1 MDPRK
6 GAFGAPSARGRT
18 SGVRAG
24 EHVGPMS
31 QSAVE
36 RLRDYLGQLPPKAQA
51 LLMREFE
58 RAVERGENLAV
69 ANFVLEELRKI
80 VRRDSEDAMPRTSDP
95 MRLAFCALDPFLV
108 DNVPTVRPGQIRRAS
123 LAPVWLWLGRE
134 GCPEA
139 VRAFEAE
146 VAAPPETVSASQLEA
161 AVRTLQIAAAEAIAA
176 VAGPA
181 SPGERQRTLGRIG
194 APSVVEDIGA
204 IGAVLGAR
212 EALEKLAHKLPGQFR
227 TFAESQIRSVMDALN
242 LPSLQT
248 PQVLPFAV
256 SLVMH
261 RLVASWQIVR
271 LGITMA
277 GSDDELR
284 VAGTPFGVTVTMA
297 IHDLSRVASELRSDI
312 KRGQFKNTS
321 NHLKALHDGVRGLR
335 TELDLRA
342 DSAWGRQ
349 LASIR
354 AEISNAL
361 QSEINSVP
369 GRVRRLLR
377 QGPDKEVAAGHRI
390 DPSDI
395 EETAALIDFVA
406 VCRTYASELAINEVT
421 LRAYNELQQ
430 YIEKATA
437 TLVESL
443 RTSDPKVRAYR
454 QMQMQAAVRFCDVLF
469 GPDYA
474 SLMSKAAEMAK
485 AVEKPAEKTSSERKT
500 SSRAS

>member
-1 MDPRK
+1 
-6 GAFGAPSARGRT
+6 
-18 SGVRAG
+18 
-24 EHVGPMS
+24 MS

-58 RAVERGENLAV
+58 RAVERGEDLAV

-80 VRRDSEDAMPRTSDP
+80 VRRPSEDATPRTSDP
-95 MRLAFCALDPFLV
+95 MRLAFRPLEPFLV
-108 DNVPTVRPGQIRRAS
+108 DNVPSVRPGQIRRAS

-134 GCPEA
+134 GCPDA
-139 VRAFEAE
+139 VRAFEAA
-146 VAAPPETVSASQLEA
+146 VAAASEVGASELEGPT
-161 AVRTLQIAAAEAIAA
+161 RILQIAAAEAIAA
-176 VAGPA
+176 VAGPV
-181 SPGERQRTLGRIG
+181 STGERQRSLGRIG

-204 IGAVLGAR
+204 IGAVLSAR
-212 EALEKLAHKLPGQFR
+212 EVLDKLAHNLPGQFR
-227 TFAESQIRSVMDALN
+227 VFAESKIKSVMEALN

-256 SLVMH
+256 SLVMQ
-261 RLVASWQIVR
+261 RLVAPWQIVR
-271 LGITMA
+271 LGIMVA
-277 GSDDELR
+277 GSDDEIR
-284 VAGTPFGVTVTMA
+284 VAGTPFGVTVTIA

-312 KRGQFKNTS
+312 KRGQFKDTS
-321 NHLKALHDGVRGLR
+321 NHLKTLHDGVRGLR
-335 TELDLRA
+335 TELDLRS

-361 QSEINSVP
+361 QSEIDSVP

-377 QGPDKEVAAGHRI
+377 QGPDKEVTSGHRI
-390 DPSDI
+390 DPTDI

-421 LRAYNELQQ
+421 LRAYNELQH
-430 YIEKATA
+430 YIEKATE

-443 RTSDPKVRAYR
+443 RTSDPKVRSYR

-485 AVEKPAEKTSSERKT
+485 PVEKVAEKPAERKSPDRKP
-500 SSRAS
+500 SSRAG

>member
-1 MDPRK
+1 
-6 GAFGAPSARGRT
+6 
-18 SGVRAG
+18 
-24 EHVGPMS
+24 MS

-58 RAVERGENLAV
+58 RAVERGEDLAV

-80 VRRDSEDAMPRTSDP
+80 VRRPSEDAAPRSNDP
-95 MRLAFCALDPFLV
+95 MRLAFHPLDPFLV
-108 DNVPTVRPGQIRRAS
+108 DNVPSVRPGQIRRAS

-134 GCPEA
+134 GCPDA
-139 VRAFEAE
+139 VRA
-146 VAAPPETVSASQLEA
+146 LEA
-161 AVRTLQIAAAEAIAA
+161 AVAAPEQGDPHIEAATRTLQAAAAEAIAA
-176 VAGPA
+176 VAGA
-181 SPGERQRTLGRIG
+181 VSAGERQRSLGRIG

-204 IGAVLGAR
+204 IGAVLAAR
-212 EALEKLAHKLPGQFR
+212 EALDKLAHKLPGQFR
-227 TFAESQIRSVMDALN
+227 AFADSQIRSVMDALN

-261 RLVASWQIVR
+261 RLAAPWQIVR
-271 LGITMA
+271 LGIAVA

-297 IHDLSRVASELRSDI
+297 IHELSRAASDLRSDI
-312 KRGQFKNTS
+312 KRGQFKDTS
-321 NHLKALHDGVRGLR
+321 HHLKTLHDGVRGLR
-335 TELDLRA
+335 TELDLRS

-349 LASIR
+349 LAAIR

-361 QSEINSVP
+361 QSEIDGVP

-377 QGPDKEVAAGHRI
+377 QGPDKEVTGGHRI
-390 DPSDI
+390 DPGEV

-430 YIEKATA
+430 YVEKATE

-443 RTSDPKVRAYR
+443 RTGDPKVRAYR
-454 QMQMQAAVRFCDVLF
+454 QMQIQAAVRFCDVLF

-474 SLMSKAAEMAK
+474 SLMSKAAEMARP
-485 AVEKPAEKTSSERKT
+485 VEKPAERATAERKA
-500 SSRAS
+500 SPRAG

>member
-1 MDPRK
+1 
-6 GAFGAPSARGRT
+6 
-18 SGVRAG
+18 
-24 EHVGPMS
+24 MS

-58 RAVERGENLAV
+58 RAVERGEDLAV

-80 VRRDSEDAMPRTSDP
+80 VRRPSEDAAPRSNDP
-95 MRLAFCALDPFLV
+95 MRLAFHPLDPFLV
-108 DNVPTVRPGQIRRAS
+108 DNVPSVRPGQIRRAS

-134 GCPEA
+134 GCPDA
-139 VRAFEAE
+139 VRA
-146 VAAPPETVSASQLEA
+146 LEA
-161 AVRTLQIAAAEAIAA
+161 AVAAPEQGASHIEAATRTLQVAAAEAIAA
-176 VAGPA
+176 VAGA
-181 SPGERQRTLGRIG
+181 VSAGERQRSLGRIG

-204 IGAVLGAR
+204 IGAVLAAR
-212 EALEKLAHKLPGQFR
+212 EALDKLAHKLPGQFR
-227 TFAESQIRSVMDALN
+227 AFADSQIRSVMDALN
-242 LPSLQT
+242 LPALQT

-261 RLVASWQIVR
+261 RLAAPWQIVR
-271 LGITMA
+271 LGIAVA

-297 IHDLSRVASELRSDI
+297 IHELSRAASDLRSDI
-312 KRGQFKNTS
+312 KRGQFKDTS
-321 NHLKALHDGVRGLR
+321 HHLKTLHDGVRGLR
-335 TELDLRA
+335 TELDLRS

-349 LASIR
+349 LAAIR

-361 QSEINSVP
+361 QSEIDGVP

-377 QGPDKEVAAGHRI
+377 QGPDKEVTGGHRI
-390 DPSDI
+390 DPGEV
-395 EETAALIDFVA
+395 EEAAALIDFVA

-430 YIEKATA
+430 YVEKATE

-443 RTSDPKVRAYR
+443 RTGDPKVRAYR

-474 SLMSKAAEMAK
+474 SLMSKAAEMARP
-485 AVEKPAEKTSSERKT
+485 VEKPAERATAERKA
-500 SSRAS
+500 SPRAG

>member
-1 MDPRK
+1 
-6 GAFGAPSARGRT
+6 
-18 SGVRAG
+18 
-24 EHVGPMS
+24 MS

-58 RAVERGENLAV
+58 RAIERGDDPAV
-69 ANFVLEELRKI
+69 ANVVLEELRKI
-80 VRRDSEDAMPRTSDP
+80 VRRPSEDAEPRSNDP
-95 MRLAFCALDPFLV
+95 MRLAFHPLEPFLV
-108 DNVPTVRPGQIRRAS
+108 DNVPSVRPGQIRRAS

-134 GCPEA
+134 GCPDA
-139 VRAFEAE
+139 VRAFEAA
-146 VAAPPETVSASQLEA
+146 VAALPEDGASQLEVA
-161 AVRTLQIAAAEAIAA
+161 TRTLQIAAAEAIAA
-176 VAGPA
+176 VAGAA
-181 SPGERQRTLGRIG
+181 SAGERQRSLGRIG
-194 APSVVEDIGA
+194 APSVAEDIA
-204 IGAVLGAR
+204 SIGAVLGAR
-212 EALEKLAHKLPGQFR
+212 EPLDKLAHKLPGQLR
-227 TFAESQIRSVMDALN
+227 AFAESQIRSVMDSLN

-248 PQVLPFAV
+248 PQVLPFAA

-261 RLVASWQIVR
+261 RLAAPWQIVR
-271 LGITMA
+271 LGITVA

-297 IHDLSRVASELRSDI
+297 IHELSRAASDLRSDI
-312 KRGQFKNTS
+312 KRGRFKDTS
-321 NHLKALHDGVRGLR
+321 HHLKMLHDGVRGLR
-335 TELDLRA
+335 TELDLRS

-349 LASIR
+349 LAAIR

-361 QSEINSVP
+361 QSEIDGVP

-377 QGPDKEVAAGHRI
+377 QGPDKEVTGGHRI
-390 DPSDI
+390 DPGEV

-430 YIEKATA
+430 YVEKATE

-474 SLMSKAAEMAK
+474 SLMSKAAEMARP
-485 AVEKPAEKTSSERKT
+485 VEKPAERKA
-500 SSRAS
+500 SPRAG